1 MTDTVDFPPTRK
13 TRVKRLPKRG
23 HYDRATVHA
32 ILDAGV
38 LAHVGY
44 VIGGEPYVTPTS
56 FWRHE
61 DRVYWHGSS
70 ASRMLKTIEG
80 GSPVCF
86 TVSHFDGFVMARS
99 GFYHSINYRAVM
111 AFGLARKITGDEEKL
126 KVLED
131 FSERLFPGRWAGLR
145 PVNSQELKATT
156 VLAMDLKEC
165 SAKVRTGPPVDDE
178 EDYALPIWA
187 GVLPVRMVT
196 GEPIDDERNLPGVER
211 PTNLNPRIW

>member
-1 MTDTVDFPPTRK
+1 MTDTVDFPPTRRTK
-13 TRVKRLPKRG
+13 VKRMPQRG

-32 ILDAGV
+32 VLDAGV

-56 FWRHE
+56 FWRKG

-70 ASRMLKTIEG
+70 ASRMLETIEG

-99 GFYHSINYRAVM
+99 GYHHSINYRAVM
-111 AFGLARKITGDEEKL
+111 AFGLARKLTDPKEKL
-126 KVLED
+126 AALED

-145 PVNSQELKATT
+145 PVTEQELKATT
-156 VLAMDLKEC
+156 VLWMDLAEC
-165 SAKVRTGPPVDDE
+165 SAKVRTGMPVDDE

-196 GEPIDDERNLPGVER
+196 GEPLDDPRNLPGVAR
-211 PTNLNPRIW
+211 PKNLNPRIW